1 MLKEFFHLNRN
12 SHPISGIARERA
24 DVCCAR
30 SLFGLKTD
38 LFKRILVTVN
48 VNAGIDRREL
58 VFLFDW
64 YILYF
69 AKHEILE

>member
-1 MLKEFFHLNRN
+1 M
-12 SHPISGIARERA
+12 
-24 DVCCAR
+24 CCAR

-58 VFLFDW
+58 VFSFDW